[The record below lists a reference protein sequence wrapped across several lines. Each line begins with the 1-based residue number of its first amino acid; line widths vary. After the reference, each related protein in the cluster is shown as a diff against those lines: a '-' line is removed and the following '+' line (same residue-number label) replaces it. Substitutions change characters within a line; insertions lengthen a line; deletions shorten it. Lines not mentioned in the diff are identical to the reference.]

1 MNNPNLRNMTSL
13 FFVREEG
20 LLCLYRI
27 GSRVANHKYVGACG
41 GHFEESELS
50 SPESCVLREMKEELG
65 LLPEDIEDLRLRYM
79 TVRYMGREIR
89 QNYYFFARL
98 KGERQLHSTEG
109 ELRFFTWEELKTVD
123 MPVSARNMMDHYLAV
138 GRFDENRYAGIT
150 EPGGSHFVRLRHF
163 E

>member
-1 MNNPNLRNMTSL
+1 MNPGLRNMTSL
-13 FFVREEG
+13 FFVREDG

-27 GSRVANHKYVGACG
+27 GSRVANRKYVGACG
-41 GHFEESELS
+41 GHFEESEIS
-50 SPESCVLREMKEELG
+50 SPEACVLREMKEELG

-89 QNYYFFARL
+89 QNYYFFARI

-109 ELRFFTWEELKTVD
+109 ELRFFTWEELKNVD
-123 MPVSARNMMDHYLAV
+123 MPVSARHMMDHYLAV

-150 EPGGSHFVRLRHF
+150 EPGGSRFVKLQHF